1 MPGNLHVRFG
11 GRPFFLRREGGRPN
25 LLGGGLLYTG
35 SGITNLDSVYTFV
48 SMYVD
53 GLVKN
58 ASETLYLIIK
68 VCSDPDWVNPESLST
83 GFIIVSVGYLFKIS
97 AAPFHFWSPDIYDA
111 IPTIVTTIVSSL
123 AKITISMFLLEIVYY
138 TGQPIFGFN

>member
-1 MPGNLHVRFG
+1 
-11 GRPFFLRREGGRPN
+11 
-25 LLGGGLLYTG
+25 
-35 SGITNLDSVYTFV
+35 
-48 SMYVD
+48 MYVD

-123 AKITISMFLLEIVYY
+123 AKITILMFLLEIVYY